1 MKFSKILMKF
11 SVLHFLILILLL
23 FYQKKKKMPRGDLE
37 LLKQECKE
45 GEKSVNIQLLLSEMQ
60 QLVLEKKR
68 AEGFLQTL
76 LLLPLES
83 QDW

>member
-1 MKFSKILMKF
+1 
-11 SVLHFLILILLL
+11 
-23 FYQKKKKMPRGDLE
+23 MPRGDLE

-45 GEKSVNIQLLLSEMQ
+45 GKKSVNIQLLLSEKQ

-68 AEGFLQTL
+68 AEGFCTL

-83 QDW
+83 QDR